1 MKEINKQRISEI
13 AFYEI
18 YTHLKRSVPNEKLFL
33 FIESLSRIFSVDY
46 TSLTIAITQFVNK
59 IKPTKKEKVILA
71 MESGVQLN
79 TLGVDYR
86 TIRSYR
92 KQLEDGSFSLQPRII
107 NRFLVDELRKFVV
120 AYLNLFVKDAEYLHQ
135 YKKLGGF
142 NETS

>member
-71 MESGVQLN
+71 MVSGVQLN

>member
-18 YTHLKRSVPNEKLFL
+18 YTHLKRSVPNEKLVP

-71 MESGVQLN
+71 MQSGVQLN

-92 KQLEDGSFSLQPRII
+92 KQLEDGSFTLQPRII

-135 YKKLGGF
+135 YK
-142 NETS
+142 N

>member
-46 TSLTIAITQFVNK
+46 TSLSIAITQFINK

-71 MESGVQLN
+71 MLSGVQLN

-92 KQLEDGSFSLQPRII
+92 SQLDSGSLVLQPRII
-107 NRFLVDELRKFVV
+107 NRFLVDELRKFVI
-120 AYLNLFVKDAEYLHQ
+120 AYLNLFVKNAEYLHQ
-135 YKKLGGF
+135 YKTLGGF
-142 NETS
+142 DEIS

>member
-71 MESGVQLN
+71 MLSGVQLN

-92 KQLEDGSFSLQPRII
+92 SQLDSGSLVLQPRII
-107 NRFLVDELRKFVV
+107 NRFLVDELRKFVI
-120 AYLNLFVKDAEYLHQ
+120 AYLNLFVKNAEYLHQ
-135 YKKLGGF
+135 YKTLGGF
-142 NETS
+142 DEIS

>member
-46 TSLTIAITQFVNK
+46 TSLSIAITQFINK

-71 MESGVQLN
+71 MLSGVQLN

-92 KQLEDGSFSLQPRII
+92 SQLDSGSLVLQPRLI
-107 NRFLVDELRKFVV
+107 NRFLVDELRKFVI
-120 AYLNLFVKDAEYLHQ
+120 AYLNLFINNAEYLYQ
-135 YKKLGGF
+135 YKTLGGF
-142 NETS
+142 DEIS

>member
-71 MESGVQLN
+71 MLSGVQLN

-92 KQLEDGSFSLQPRII
+92 SQLDSGSLVMQPRII
-107 NRFLVDELRKFVV
+107 NRFLVDELRKFVI
-120 AYLNLFVKDAEYLHQ
+120 AYLNLFVKNAEYLHQ
-135 YKKLGGF
+135 YKTLGGF
-142 NETS
+142 DEIS

>member
-71 MESGVQLN
+71 MASGVQLN

-142 NETS
+142 NEIS

>member
-71 MESGVQLN
+71 MVSGVQLN

-86 TIRSYR
+86 TIRNYR